1 MKVLSYLFG
10 IFLLASCA
18 VQDSTDTFNGKEYK
32 LDNAP
37 NDAEITIG
45 FSSDGARF
53 FGNAGVNLY
62 FGSIKT
68 FGDKLIL
75 QNTGTTMMMGPRLL
89 MQAESEYLKF
99 INGNISYKLSG
110 NKLILQGKD
119 KTLEFTF
126 SGEVKE

>member
-18 VQDSTDTFNGKEYK
+18 VQGSADTFNGKEYK

-45 FSSDGARF
+45 FSADGSRF
-53 FGNAGVNLY
+53 FGNAGVNRY
-62 FGSIKT
+62 FGSSKT
-68 FGDKLIL
+68 SGGKLIL
-75 QNTGTTMMMGPRLL
+75 QNTGTTMMMGPRPL
-89 MQAESEYLKF
+89 MQAESEYLQF
-99 INGNISYKLSG
+99 INGDISYKLSG